1 MIAKILMA
9 LAIVVACFSV
19 PSLVASPY
27 TEIWDLLQDGIQS
40 ALVIALMLYAVRGV
54 TAILICLIEAFLI
67 LIAIMYGLR
76 FDDRHTLYFAINYTV
91 LHQAA
96 FALEL
101 AIIGIRTITG
111 FKEIGADY
119 SRYIASHSVPFF
131 DRRHSERDQ

>member
-9 LAIVVACFSV
+9 FVIVVVCFSV

-27 TEIWDLLQDGIQS
+27 TEIWDLLQDGLQS
-40 ALVIALMLYAVRGV
+40 AGVIALMLYVVRGW
-54 TAILICLIEAFLI
+54 TAILICIIEAFLI
-67 LIAIMYGLR
+67 AVAIIYGLR
-76 FDDRHTLYFAINYTV
+76 FDDRETLYFAINYTA

-111 FKEIGADY
+111 FREIGADY

-131 DRRHSERDQ
+131 DLRHIERDQ